1 MGLAFVLAAPAT
13 WDAEKLRTGKRTAM
27 AASYMAGHP
36 VMKEIHG
43 DLKRRM
49 DKAVTD
55 FQTHLV
61 SLRTGRANVQ
71 LLDQVRVDYYGTPT
85 PLTQVAQV
93 TTPEANLILVQPWD
107 ASLLKEIEK
116 ALRAPEHGFNPN
128 SDGRILRVPIPP
140 MTEERRRDVVKQLN
154 KELEDHRTALRNVRR
169 DGNDHLKKLAK
180 DKKIGED
187 EEKRAQDEVQGM
199 LNDEIRRMEEA
210 AKRKEADIMQ
220 I

>member
-1 MGLAFVLAAPAT
+1 
-13 WDAEKLRTGKRTAM
+13 M
-27 AASYMAGHP
+27 AASYMASNA
-36 VMKEIHG
+36 VLKELHG

-93 TTPEANLILVQPWD
+93 TTPEASMIIVQPWD
-107 ASLLKEIEK
+107 ASILKEIEK
-116 ALRAPEHGFNPN
+116 ALRAPEHGFNPSN
-128 SDGRILRVPIPP
+128 DGKVIRVPIPP

-154 KELEDHRTALRNVRR
+154 KELEDHKTALRNVRR
-169 DGNDHLKKLAK
+169 DGNDSLKKLAK

-199 LNDEIRRMEEA
+199 LNDEIRRLEEA
-210 AKRKEADIMQ
+210 ARRKEIDIMQ

>member
-1 MGLAFVLAAPAT
+1 
-13 WDAEKLRTGKRTAM
+13 
-27 AASYMAGHP
+27 
-36 VMKEIHG
+36 
-43 DLKRRM
+43 M
-49 DKAVTD
+49 DKAVAD

-85 PLTQVAQV
+85 PVTQVAQV
-93 TTPEANLILVQPWD
+93 TTPEAGMIVVQPWD
-107 ASLLKEIEK
+107 PSLIKEIEK
-116 ALRAPEHGFNPN
+116 ALRAPEHGFNPQN
-128 SDGRILRVPIPP
+128 DGKIIRVPIPP

-169 DGNDHLKKLAK
+169 DGNDSLKKLSK
-180 DKKIGED
+180 DKKISED
-187 EEKRAQDEVQGM
+187 DDKRAQEEIQGM

-210 AKRKEADIMQ
+210 ARKKEADIMQ

>member
-1 MGLAFVLAAPAT
+1 
-13 WDAEKLRTGKRTAM
+13 M
-27 AASYMAGHP
+27 AVSYMAGNP
-36 VMKEIHG
+36 VLKELHS
-43 DLKRRM
+43 DLRRRM
-49 DKAVTD
+49 DKAISD

-85 PLTQVAQV
+85 PLTQIAQV

-107 ASLLKEIEK
+107 ASLLKEVEK
-116 ALRAPEHGFNPN
+116 ALRAPEHGFNPSN
-128 SDGRILRVPIPP
+128 DGKLIRVPIPP

-154 KELEDHRTALRNVRR
+154 KELEDHKTALRNVRR
-169 DGNDHLKKLAK
+169 DGNDHLKKMAK

-187 EEKRAQDEVQGM
+187 EEKRAQDEVQAL
-199 LNDEIRRMEEA
+199 LNEEIKRLEEA
-210 AKRKEADIMQ
+210 ARRKEADIMQ

>member
-1 MGLAFVLAAPAT
+1 
-13 WDAEKLRTGKRTAM
+13 M
-27 AASYMAGHP
+27 AASYMATNP
-36 VMKEIHG
+36 LLKEVHA

-93 TTPEANLILVQPWD
+93 TTPEASMIIVQPWD
-107 ASLLKEIEK
+107 ASILKEIEK
-116 ALRAPEHGFNPN
+116 ALRAPEHGFNPSN
-128 SDGRILRVPIPP
+128 DGKVIRVPIPP

-154 KELEDHRTALRNVRR
+154 KELEDHKTALRNVRR
-169 DGNDHLKKLAK
+169 DGNDSLKKLAK

-199 LNDEIRRMEEA
+199 LNDEIRRLEEA
-210 AKRKEADIMQ
+210 ARRKEVDIMQ